1 MSETVILACPQCG
14 AKNRLPTSKLNHKP
28 KCGSCHQSLNV
39 GEPSELSY
47 QFLHKF
53 INNNDA
59 LVVIDF
65 WASWCQPCLMM
76 APNFYHAA
84 QKLPTVRFAKIQTDQ
99 HEQAA
104 AEHGIRSLPT
114 LVAFKNGHELD
125 RLSGLRTAADIIHW
139 VKSLI

>member
-1 MSETVILACPQCG
+1 MSQNTVIACPQCG
-14 AKNRLPTSKLNHKP
+14 AKNRVPTDKLSQNP
-28 KCGSCHQSLNV
+28 NCGSCHQSLNV
-39 GEPSELSY
+39 GEPSELNHQS
-47 QFLHKF
+47 LTKF
-53 INNNDA
+53 IRNNEP

-84 QKLPTVRFAKIQTDQ
+84 KKLPTVRFSKIQTDL
-99 HEQAA
+99 HEQAG

-114 LVAFKNGHELD
+114 LVAFKNGHEMD
-125 RLSGLRTAADIIHW
+125 RLTGLRSASDIMHW

>member
-1 MSETVILACPQCG
+1 MSENTVIACPNCG
-14 AKNRLPTSKLNHKP
+14 AKNRVPFDKYSHNP

-39 GEPSELSY
+39 GEPSELNHQS
-47 QFLHKF
+47 LKKF
-53 INNNDA
+53 ITNNEP
-59 LVVIDF
+59 LVIIDF

-84 QKLPTVRFAKIQTDQ
+84 KKLPTVRFGKIQTDR
-99 HEQAA
+99 HEQAGS
-104 AEHGIRSLPT
+104 EHGIRSLPT

-125 RLSGLRTAADIIHW
+125 RLTGLRSSSAIKHW